1 MMESSPI
8 QPWSIPGKVGEGPGK
23 VVPGQKGSSFQKI
36 LGNLIDKVNSL
47 EGNANKTI
55 EKLITEDETGLHQ
68 IMIAAEEADLAFRLM
83 MEIRNKLVETYQE
96 IMRMQV

>member
-1 MMESSPI
+1 MENSPI
-8 QPWSIPGKVGEGPGK
+8 QPFSIPKKAGEGLSE
-23 VVPGQKGSSFQKI
+23 VLPGQKGSSFQKI

-55 EKLITEDETGLHQ
+55 EKLITEEETNLHQ
-68 IMIAAEEADLAFRLM
+68 VMIAVEEADLAFRLM